1 MRKFPKERGKKPLIC
16 HLKIHVRKTRL
27 SAEEYICIRT
37 LGEYPSPSPLFK
49 DAAYRSHR
57 GEVTHARSQSK
68 CASRPTADLGL
79 MPFFNLIVLHCPK
92 IVWILKRYYF
102 SSLIFSPLIGHFWT
116 MGRCVEKI
124 SYPIPTPAH
133 QQSLCE
139 FTANANFLS
148 FFSTLKSHFL
158 FMFLYASSVSVM
170 FRFVI
175 ALNFAPCGCLGS
187 VLPGIIT
194 TSEIMVLRIQRIH
207 AGCFLNA
214 RNHAG
219 CWRKKAV

>member
-1 MRKFPKERGKKPLIC
+1 MWEKHGSVP
-16 HLKIHVRKTRL
+16 
-27 SAEEYICIRT
+27 EEYICIRT
-37 LGEYPSPSPLFK
+37 LGEYPSPSPFFK
-49 DAAYRSHR
+49 VSAYRTQR
-57 GEVTHARSQSK
+57 GKVTHARSQSK
-68 CASRPTADLGL
+68 CTSRPRADPGL
-79 MPFFNLIVLHCPK
+79 MLFFNLVALHCPK
-92 IVWILKRYYF
+92 IVWILQRYYF
-102 SSLIFSPLIGHFWT
+102 SNLISPLIGHFWT
-116 MGRCVEKI
+116 LGRCVEKI

-139 FTANANFLS
+139 LTANVNFLS

-158 FMFLYASSVSVM
+158 FIFLYASWVSVM
-170 FRFVI
+170 FRLVI

-194 TSEIMVLRIQRIH
+194 TSEIMVLHIQRIH

-219 CWRKKAV
+219 CWRKEAV